1 MIRRFLRRDPLSR
14 RIALTIVAAMLA
26 SLALNFLFVEVAG
39 TWARPPIERTGLLE
53 QIAATVKV
61 IARNWRTRQPARR
74 RR

>member
-39 TWARPPIERTGLLE
+39 PGRGHRLSAPGCWSRLRRPSR
-53 QIAATVKV
+53 
-61 IARNWRTRQPARR
+61 
-74 RR
+74 